1 VWLVLHEI
9 SPGDEEE
16 GTMSEPVDPDTLMC
30 VNASSGC
37 LVEGDGVPNYYVVKF
52 TGLLLD
58 AEGELAEKE
67 ASIGVAMLPDEA
79 AILIRGLTELVAT
92 HDPNTLY
99 DVGVVASTVPIPPQA
114 KD

>member
-16 GTMSEPVDPDTLMC
+16 GAMSDPDTLMY
-30 VNASSGC
+30 VNASNGC
-37 LVEGDGVPNYYVVKF
+37 LVESDGVSNYYVVKF

-58 AEGELAEKE
+58 ADGELDEAE
-67 ASIGVAMLPDEA
+67 ASIGMAMLPDEA

-99 DVGVVASTVPIPPQA
+99 DMGVVASTVPLPPQA
-114 KD
+114 QD